1 MAGTY
6 RSFGSSADVAR
17 GVSRLMLDLGY
28 APLCEFVLA
37 SGRRLDVAAV
47 GPDGVLVGIEI
58 KVSVE
63 DLRGDRKWPEYLD
76 YCDQYFFAVPE
87 GFPDSHVPVDHGLIV
102 ADRFGGAIVRPS
114 QGLKVSPA
122 RRKAMLIRFARC
134 AAERFARQG
143 LEPPES

>member
-6 RSFGSSADVAR
+6 RSYGSSADVAR
-17 GVSRLMLDLGY
+17 GVSRLMLDLGH

-47 GPDGVLVGIEI
+47 SADGSLVGVEI

-76 YCDQYFFAVPE
+76 YCEQYFFAVPE
-87 GFPDSHVPVDHGLIV
+87 GFPESHLPAEHGLIV
-102 ADRFGGAIVRPS
+102 ADRFGGAILRPS
-114 QGLKVSPA
+114 QALKVSAA
-122 RRKAMLIRFARC
+122 RRKATLIRFARC

-143 LEPPES
+143 LLPPET

>member
-1 MAGTY
+1 
-6 RSFGSSADVAR
+6 
-17 GVSRLMLDLGY
+17 MLDLGH
-28 APLCEFVLA
+28 APLCEFVLS

-47 GPDGVLVGIEI
+47 SAEGCLVGVEI

-76 YCDQYFFAVPE
+76 YCDQYFFAVPA
-87 GFPDSHVPVDHGLIV
+87 GFPETHLPAEHGLIV

-114 QGLKVSPA
+114 LTLKVSAA
-122 RRKAMLIRFARC
+122 RRKATLIRFARC

-143 LEPPES
+143 LMPPET

>member
-1 MAGTY
+1 
-6 RSFGSSADVAR
+6 
-17 GVSRLMLDLGY
+17 MLDLGH

-47 GPDGVLVGIEI
+47 SAEGSLVGVEI

-87 GFPDSHVPVDHGLIV
+87 GFPETHLPAEHGLIV

-114 QGLKVSPA
+114 QALKVSAA
-122 RRKAMLIRFARC
+122 RRKATLIRFARC

-143 LEPPES
+143 LMPPET